1 MNIYF
6 IRHGMPDYKI
16 DSLTELGKY
25 QADHTSDYLK
35 NIPFDM
41 IFSSTLGRAYET
53 AQYLAKKINKE
64 IIKLEWAIED
74 IAGSFFAPYD
84 EKFKGLQWF
93 FWHSYYLNKVIKQS
107 NNPLWYE
114 HEDFKDTKAKEGVL
128 FYRTHVNEWL
138 ESLGIKHEHNMY
150 TRIEGKDI
158 PANIAFFAHGGMA
171 MAFLS
176 TLLDVP
182 YSYFCTHFNCL
193 DTCGVVH
200 IYIDT
205 DNHVARII
213 SYNEVHYDNSLFVKK
228 NEVKF

>member
-74 IAGSFFAPYD
+74 IAGSGFPVR
-84 EKFKGLQWF
+84 Q
-93 FWHSYYLNKVIKQS
+93 
-107 NNPLWYE
+107 
-114 HEDFKDTKAKEGVL
+114 
-128 FYRTHVNEWL
+128 
-138 ESLGIKHEHNMY
+138 
-150 TRIEGKDI
+150 
-158 PANIAFFAHGGMA
+158 
-171 MAFLS
+171 
-176 TLLDVP
+176 
-182 YSYFCTHFNCL
+182 
-193 DTCGVVH
+193 
-200 IYIDT
+200 
-205 DNHVARII
+205 
-213 SYNEVHYDNSLFVKK
+213 
-228 NEVKF
+228 